1 MTDATDIIELVN
13 AIIEFHDNILL
24 LSRLRDLGLVIT
36 APLITPLLTPA
47 EARLPD
53 AHSRLMQ
60 RRCDALGGHEAVLDT
75 FREVDDVVDALLERG
90 CPMHI
95 IWQARGP
102 WSPYEYGFT
111 RGCDCD

>member
-1 MTDATDIIELVN
+1 MDTDATDIIEFVN
-13 AIIEFHDNILL
+13 AIIELHSNIFLL
-24 LSRLRDLGLVIT
+24 GRLVELGLVIS

-53 AHSRLMQ
+53 AQRRLMQ
-60 RRCDALGGHEAVLDT
+60 RRCDALGGQQAVLDT
-75 FREVDDVVDALLERG
+75 FSEVDAVVDALIERG

-111 RGCDCD
+111 RSCD